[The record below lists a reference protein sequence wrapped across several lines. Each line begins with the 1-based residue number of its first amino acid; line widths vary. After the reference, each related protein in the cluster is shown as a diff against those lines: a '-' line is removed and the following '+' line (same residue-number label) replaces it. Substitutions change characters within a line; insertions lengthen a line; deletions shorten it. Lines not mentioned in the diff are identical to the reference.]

1 MGDVLLFPGQGS
13 TSHFSDH
20 ETVHQILDQLGQ
32 EQAVFDGFVQSCKDH
47 FQEEYSALSPEDQ
60 SSIGDAQDISDLLQ
74 DSKTFLTPP
83 PALQSHPIFETTTLF
98 IRQVLELILYQT
110 RSDGSD
116 QPVETAG
123 VCTGVLPAA
132 LAASYPSYL
141 SPQFIRAAAQS
152 YRLAFWVGMRVSQFC
167 RRAAADTWR
176 DLPWALSVFGLP
188 VDRVEQIL
196 TQYIAEMNTAP
207 TPRIS
212 AVFAADNIS
221 LSGSGPSLSQF
232 KLIAASQHPSAH
244 FRSPH
249 VHGYYHGGA
258 ESVCLVDQV
267 LQDVQTREI
276 TFPTW
281 QCLQIPLRS
290 VATGQLLDPVAA
302 ADRGPSLLE
311 VALHSIF
318 VETVGW
324 QHTINS
330 LTQSL
335 SERLDKDP
343 DTQYRVVGM
352 GPNASSLV
360 RDLRSNMLSSKVSI
374 IDSFG
379 DFALNSPPESYAIV
393 GLSVNYP
400 KGNGLDEF
408 WETLVKGES
417 TLSTIPDNR
426 FDVTAYGSKNDGK
439 GKPKPTPNHGN
450 FLDDAF
456 RFDAAYFNISPREAK
471 CMDPQQRLL
480 LHVAAGALEDAGY
493 SPNSTPTFIK
503 DKFGVFVGVATG
515 DYVDNLREDIDVYY
529 SPGTLRAF
537 LSGRISYALGLKGPS
552 IVFDTACSS
561 STVALHHACQSLKSG
576 ECTVA
581 LAGGI
586 NVMSSP
592 YMHLG
597 LSRAHFLSPTGQCK
611 PFDVSADGYCRAEG
625 AGLVVVKKL
634 SDAIREGD
642 HIHGVIRGMGLNQCG
657 TAKSITHP
665 DAATQAELFNE
676 VLSRN
681 HIDPDSISLVETHGT
696 GTQAGDFAEITSLQ
710 STFGVRAP
718 DNPLHISSVKGNI
731 GHAEAA
737 SGLAGLTKL
746 LLAMREKKLPPQASF
761 KTLNPRLKSIEEH
774 NIVIPTVLTDW
785 TTRDKTPRRALLN
798 NFGAAGSNAA
808 LILEEYTGNT
818 QKPARAG
825 RNQAQKVS
833 RSSHILNIS
842 AKTPAALEHLR
853 EEYISYIKTYPN
865 VKIEDL
871 CYTATARKRNEGYA
885 HRISV
890 LGSNVQQLESQLRQE
905 AVTQVANLKVAGQ
918 RKTVFVFSGQG
929 GIYAGMGGELLLTS
943 PRFRSAVE
951 RCDGILMANDYPTV
965 SSYLL
970 DSESWKVES
979 KPVVEQ
985 SACFVIEYAL
995 AQMFIHWGLKPDAVV
1010 GHSIGEYAAL
1020 VTAGALT
1027 LEDGLLF
1034 VAKRARLMTAKCP
1047 AASSGMMAC
1056 ALPAREIKS
1065 LLSQHGFTGLGVAC
1079 ENSPKDSVVAGSL
1092 DELTR
1097 FGELA
1102 KANKIKNKLLEVAYG
1117 FHSPAMDPILGDIE
1131 AHAATLR
1138 PCQRAVDAIDVGL
1151 STYGRLLEPGEQI
1164 TSDYFAKQTRGTVQF
1179 TQAAQ
1184 KLASKL
1190 NGQNVTVLEA
1200 GSSPITLPMMKAAF
1214 DPSTS
1219 LLLPSLRPKDKPWVA
1234 LCTMLRSLF
1243 RHGVPVKWRE
1253 VYDTSS
1259 RMLYPFPQ
1267 YPLYGSEFL
1276 IPFREF
1282 KSEAELE
1289 SSLPGSPEPLFE
1301 FLTSRGS
1308 STPDKPE
1315 VTSFSTPVKQLAPF
1329 IKAHAVGN
1337 TPLCPASVFMEYA
1350 LEGAVITDDSLAK
1363 ATIAMEDIT
1372 FDKPLVYDDN
1382 APPSDLQLQLDR
1394 SRSEEQA
1401 FSFMSGANNIHCSG
1415 TLRPASTKFVS
1426 TIFSRK
1432 EAFVRRQKMTSFEF
1446 GGRENAN
1453 SFSSRT
1459 IYELIFPR
1467 VVAYSEPFLT
1477 LDRLTV
1483 SSTGL
1488 EGFGQFRV
1496 SGLSLQG
1503 SFVCAPAFIDT
1514 MLHAAG
1520 FIANIKVNDQT
1531 ACICTK
1537 VDLAILPEDSNDVY
1551 ERDLDIYCSLVD
1563 LDDAIVADAY
1573 VLTEDGKV
1581 VSCVEGMSFRKI
1593 NKAGFKASLA
1603 RAVGKSSP
1611 ATSKRVTAPPAPKGN
1626 AGPKQGHAAPPAQQR
1641 QEMPDIEGTV
1651 MAMIKEVCGA
1661 GDNTQSSTTLSE
1673 MGVDSLLFIEL
1684 ADSIRSQLPS
1694 LQVSTHELEACN
1706 TVGDLMDVIKKAS
1719 ASGTTTTESSPSLSE
1734 DGRATFSDTS
1744 TGSIST
1750 PATPPD
1756 GEDTGIENLLE
1767 DICGLDISTVD
1778 KTAPLSTLGIDSLLS
1793 IELQEELQSRLG
1805 LTIDNG
1811 HEGISEL
1818 TVTDLQALHSKKF
1831 GSEQSQ
1837 RDLHGLG
1844 IQQHTQSRQVP
1855 LGETQSNSGNDFPTQ
1870 LQTQQ
1875 SAAPKTPLYL
1885 FHDGS
1890 GLSSM
1895 YRRLNNLDRNIHGIF
1910 SLDGSSSAERQA
1922 KTMEELAALYID
1934 KAGLS
1939 KQREILLGGWSFGGV
1954 LAFEVSRQLRTR
1966 HPEVTIKGVILI
1978 DSPLPI
1984 DHDPLPQQVI
1994 SHVVGSKGRD
2004 SPLRKQIHEQF
2015 SRHAGMLERYSR
2027 QPFGETNGG
2036 GVPCAMLFCT
2046 KTMDTDRACG
2056 VSYPWLSDGEY
2067 RSKAVERWET
2077 VVGRRLLVLDLDCDH
2092 FEVFEDG
2099 NISEVSE
2106 KLEGACSLLE
2116 GRS

>member
-1 MGDVLLFPGQGS
+1 MGDTLLFPGQGS
-13 TSHFSDH
+13 TSHFSDQ
-20 ETVHQILDQLGQ
+20 ETIQQILDQLGDD
-32 EQAVFDGFVQSCKDH
+32 QAVFQGFVQSCKDH
-47 FQEEYSALSPEDQ
+47 FQEEYNTLTPEDQ
-60 SSIGDAQDISDLLQ
+60 SLIGDTQDISNFLQ
-74 DSKTFLTPP
+74 DTESFLTPP

-98 IRQVLELILYQT
+98 IRQVLELILYQS
-110 RSDGSD
+110 RNDGSG

-123 VCTGVLPAA
+123 VCTGVLPAT

-141 SPQFIRAAAQS
+141 SSQFIRTAAQS
-152 YRLAFWVGMRVSQFC
+152 YRLAFWIGLRVSQFC
-167 RRAAADTWR
+167 RQAGADKWR

-188 VDRVEQIL
+188 VDQVEQTL
-196 TQYIAEMNTAP
+196 GQYIAELTTTP

-232 KLIAASQHPSAH
+232 KTIAASQHPSAH

-249 VHGYYHGGA
+249 VHGYYHGGS

-267 LQDVQTREI
+267 LQDAGRREI

-281 QCLQIPLRS
+281 QCLQTSVRS

-302 ADRGPSLLE
+302 AESGPSLLE
-311 VALHSIF
+311 VTLQSIF

-324 QHTINS
+324 QTTIES

-335 SERLDKDP
+335 REGLDKDP
-343 DTQYRVVGM
+343 DAQFRVIGM
-352 GPNASSLV
+352 GPNAASLV
-360 RDLRSNMLSSKVSI
+360 RDMASTMLPSKVSI

-379 DFALNSPPESYAIV
+379 GFALNSPPDSYAIV

-408 WETLVKGES
+408 WETLMKGES

-426 FDVTAYGSKNDGK
+426 FDITSYGQKDDGK
-439 GKPKPTPNHGN
+439 GKPKPTANHGN

-611 PFDVSADGYCRAEG
+611 PFDVAADGYCRAEG

-642 HIHGVIRGMGLNQCG
+642 HIHGVIRGIGLNQCG

-665 DAATQAELFNE
+665 DAATQTELFTD
-676 VLSRN
+676 VLSRSR
-681 HIDPDSISLVETHGT
+681 IDPGSISLVETHGT

-761 KTLNPRLKSIEEH
+761 KTLNPRLKSISEH
-774 NIVIPTVLTDW
+774 NIIIPTVLTDW
-785 TTRDKTPRRALLN
+785 KTKDKTPRRALLN

-808 LILEEYTGNT
+808 LILEEYTGGI
-818 QKPARAG
+818 QKRVKNGGKKAH
-825 RNQAQKVS
+825 KVA

-853 EEYISYIKTYPN
+853 GEYINYIKTYPN

-890 LGSNVQQLESQLRQE
+890 LGSNMQQLESQLRQE
-905 AVTQVANLKVAGQ
+905 EVTQVANLKAAGQ

-951 RCDGILMANDYPTV
+951 RCDGILTANGFPAV

-970 DSESWKVES
+970 NSESWKTEG

-985 SACFVIEYAL
+985 CACFVVEYAL
-995 AQMFIHWGLKPDAVV
+995 AQMFIHWGLRPDAVV

-1034 VAKRARLMTAKCP
+1034 VAVRASLMTAKCP
-1047 AASSGMMAC
+1047 AGSSGMLAC
-1056 ALPAREIKS
+1056 ALPAAEIVS
-1065 LLSQHGFTGLGVAC
+1065 VLSQEGFTGLSVAC

-1092 DELTR
+1092 DELTK
-1097 FGELA
+1097 FTELA
-1102 KANKIKNKLLEVAYG
+1102 KTKKIKSKLLEVAYG
-1117 FHSPAMDPILGDIE
+1117 FHSPAMDPILEDIE
-1131 AHAATLR
+1131 AYATSLR
-1138 PCQRAVDAIDVGL
+1138 PCQRGKDATDVGL
-1151 STYGRLLEPGEQI
+1151 STYGRLLNSGEQI
-1164 TSDYFAKQTRGTVQF
+1164 TSDYFTKQTRSTVQF
-1179 TQAAQ
+1179 SQVAQ
-1184 KLASKL
+1184 KLATKL
-1190 NGQNVTVLEA
+1190 GGGNVTVLEA
-1200 GSSPITLPMMKAAF
+1200 GPSPITLPMVKAAF
-1214 DPSTS
+1214 DPTTS
-1219 LLLPSLRPKDKPWVA
+1219 VMLPSLRPKDQPWAA

-1243 RHGVPVKWRE
+1243 LSGVPVKWRE

-1282 KSEAELE
+1282 KSEVDGD
-1289 SSLPGSPEPLFE
+1289 SSLPPTPEPLFE
-1301 FLTSRGS
+1301 FLTSRGT

-1337 TPLCPASVFMEYA
+1337 VPLCPASVFMEYA

-1394 SRSEEQA
+1394 SRQEEQR
-1401 FSFMSGANNIHCSG
+1401 FSFMSGANNFHCSG

-1537 VDLAILPEDSNDVY
+1537 VDLTILPEDSNDVY

-1603 RAVGKSSP
+1603 RAAGKSSP
-1611 ATSKRVTAPPAPKGN
+1611 ATSKRA
-1626 AGPKQGHAAPPAQQR
+1626 AAPVPAKRTQIQNQEHTPRGQQT
-1641 QEMPDIEGTV
+1641 QQLSDIEGTV
-1651 MAMIKEVCGA
+1651 MKMIKEVCGA
-1661 GDNTQSSTTLSE
+1661 GDNTQMSTSLSE

-1694 LQVSTHELEACN
+1694 LHVSTHDLEACN
-1706 TVGDLMDVIKKAS
+1706 TVGDLMEAIKKAS
-1719 ASGTTTTESSPSLSE
+1719 VTGTSTSHSSPFLSE

-1744 TGSIST
+1744 SRSIST
-1750 PATPPD
+1750 PVTPPD
-1756 GEDTGIENLLE
+1756 GEDAGIEKLLE
-1767 DICGLDISTVD
+1767 DICGLNISGVD
-1778 KTAPLSTLGIDSLLS
+1778 KTAPLSTLGVDSLLS

-1818 TVTDLQALHSKKF
+1818 TVVDLQTLYSKKF
-1831 GSEQSQ
+1831 GSGQSQ
-1837 RDLHGLG
+1837 GQLQGLG
-1844 IQQHTQSRQVP
+1844 IQLNSTSAQVP
-1855 LGETQSNSGNDFPTQ
+1855 QLGTGTGSTNDFPSR

-1875 SAAPKTPLYL
+1875 SASPKAPLYL

-1895 YRRLNNLDRNIHGIF
+1895 YRCLDSLDRNIHGIF
-1910 SLDGSSSAERQA
+1910 SLDGSSPAEKQA
-1922 KTMEELAALYID
+1922 KTMEELANLYID
-1934 KAGLS
+1934 TAGLA
-1939 KQREILLGGWSFGGV
+1939 KQREIILGGKF
-1954 LAFEVSRQLRTR
+1954 
-1966 HPEVTIKGVILI
+1966 
-1978 DSPLPI
+1978 PLPI
-1984 DHDPLPQQVI
+1984 TYHH
-1994 SHVVGSKGRD
+1994 S
-2004 SPLRKQIHEQF
+2004 
-2015 SRHAGMLERYSR
+2015 
-2027 QPFGETNGG
+2027 
-2036 GVPCAMLFCT
+2036 
-2046 KTMDTDRACG
+2046 
-2056 VSYPWLSDGEY
+2056 
-2067 RSKAVERWET
+2067 
-2077 VVGRRLLVLDLDCDH
+2077 
-2092 FEVFEDG
+2092 
-2099 NISEVSE
+2099 
-2106 KLEGACSLLE
+2106 
-2116 GRS
+2116 

>member
-1 MGDVLLFPGQGS
+1 M
-13 TSHFSDH
+13 
-20 ETVHQILDQLGQ
+20 
-32 EQAVFDGFVQSCKDH
+32 
-47 FQEEYSALSPEDQ
+47 
-60 SSIGDAQDISDLLQ
+60 
-74 DSKTFLTPP
+74 
-83 PALQSHPIFETTTLF
+83 
-98 IRQVLELILYQT
+98 LYQS

-141 SPQFIRAAAQS
+141 SPQFVRAAAQS
-152 YRLAFWVGMRVSQFC
+152 YRLAFWIGLRVSQFC
-167 RRAAADTWR
+167 SKAAADTWR
-176 DLPWALSVFGLP
+176 DLPWALSIFGLP
-188 VDRVEQIL
+188 VDQVERTL
-196 TQYIAEMNTAP
+196 TQYIDEMSTTP

-232 KLIAASQHPSAH
+232 KTIAASQHPSAH

-258 ESVCLVDQV
+258 ESVCLVNQV

-290 VATGQLLDPVAA
+290 VATGQLLDPIAA
-302 ADRGPSLLE
+302 AASGSSLLE
-311 VALHSIF
+311 VVLHSVF

-324 QHTINS
+324 LYTIGS

-335 SERLDKDP
+335 REGLDKDP
-343 DTQYRVVGM
+343 DTQYRVIGM
-352 GPNASSLV
+352 GPNAGSLV
-360 RDLRSNMLSSKVSI
+360 RDLRTSMLTSKVSI
-374 IDSFG
+374 IESFG

-408 WETLVKGES
+408 WETLVRGES

-426 FDVTAYGSKNDGK
+426 FDITSYGNKDDGK

-456 RFDAAYFNISPREAK
+456 KFDAAYFNISPREAK

-710 STFGVRAP
+710 STFGMRAP
-718 DNPLHISSVKGNI
+718 DNPLYISSVKGNI

-761 KTLNPRLKSIEEH
+761 KTLNPRLKSIREH

-808 LILEEYTGNT
+808 LVLEEYTGNT
-818 QKPARAG
+818 QKPVKAG
-825 RNQAQKVS
+825 RNKAEKVS

-905 AVTQVANLKVAGQ
+905 AVTQVANLKVAGH
-918 RKTVFVFSGQG
+918 RKTLFVFSGQG

-951 RCDGILMANDYPTV
+951 RCDGILTANGFPAV

-970 DSESWKVES
+970 DSESWRAEP

-1034 VAKRARLMTAKCP
+1034 VAKRASLMTAKCP

-1056 ALPAREIKS
+1056 ALPAREIEC
-1065 LLSQHGFTGLGVAC
+1065 LLSQHGFPALSVAC

-1097 FGELA
+1097 FGEFA
-1102 KANKIKNKLLEVAYG
+1102 RANKIKNKLLEVAYG
-1117 FHSPAMDPILGDIE
+1117 FHSPAMDPILEEIE

-1138 PCQRAVDAIDVGL
+1138 PCLRAEGAVDVGL
-1151 STYGRLLEPGEQI
+1151 STYGRLLEAGEQI
-1164 TSDYFAKQTRGTVQF
+1164 TSAYFAKQTRGTVQF
-1179 TQAAQ
+1179 SQVAQ
-1184 KLASKL
+1184 KLATKL
-1190 NGQNVTVLEA
+1190 NGNNVTVLEA
-1200 GSSPITLPMMKAAF
+1200 GSSPITLPMVKAAF

-1234 LCTMLRSLF
+1234 LCTMLRTLF
-1243 RHGVPVKWRE
+1243 LHGVPVKWRE

-1267 YPLYGSEFL
+1267 YPLYGAEFL
-1276 IPFREF
+1276 IPFQEL
-1282 KSEAELE
+1282 KNEVELE
-1289 SSLPGSPEPLFE
+1289 GSLPASPEPLFE

-1308 STPDKPE
+1308 SPPDKPE
-1315 VTSFSTPVKQLAPF
+1315 ITSFSTPVKQLAPF

-1350 LEGAVITDDSLAK
+1350 LEGAVVTDDSLAK

-1382 APPSDLQLQLDR
+1382 SPPSDLQLQLDR
-1394 SRSEEQA
+1394 SQQEGQI
-1401 FSFMSGANNIHCSG
+1401 FSFMSGANHVHCSG
-1415 TLRPASTKFVS
+1415 TLRQASTKFVS

-1467 VVAYSEPFLT
+1467 VVAYSDPFLT

-1573 VLTEDGKV
+1573 VMTEDGKV

-1603 RAVGKSSP
+1603 RAAGKSAP
-1611 ATSKRVTAPPAPKGN
+1611 ATSKRVAAPVPAKRAPGQ
-1626 AGPKQGHAAPPAQQR
+1626 KQEHAARVEQTR
-1641 QEMPDIEGTV
+1641 QSPHIEQTV

-1661 GDNTQSSTTLSE
+1661 GDDTRMSTTLSE

-1684 ADSIRSQLPS
+1684 ADAIRRQLPS
-1694 LQVSTHELEACN
+1694 LQISTHELEACN
-1706 TVGDLMDVIKKAS
+1706 AVGDLMNVIKKAS
-1719 ASGTTTTESSPSLSE
+1719 ASGVTTTHSSPSVSE
-1734 DGRATFSDTS
+1734 DGRATFSDAS
-1744 TGSIST
+1744 TNSIST
-1750 PATPPD
+1750 PVTPPD
-1756 GEDTGIENLLE
+1756 GEETSIKDLLE
-1767 DICGLDISTVD
+1767 DICGLDIAGVD

-1818 TVTDLQALHSKKF
+1818 RVVDLEVLYAKKLA
-1831 GSEQSQ
+1831 SHRSQ
-1837 RDLHGLG
+1837 GQLQGLG
-1844 IQQHTQSRQVP
+1844 IRHTTGTTPPPHASQRG
-1855 LGETQSNSGNDFPTQ
+1855 LESGNDSDFPTQ

-1875 SAAPKTPLYL
+1875 SDSPKAPLYL

-1895 YRRLNNLDRNIHGIF
+1895 YRHLDNLNRNIYGIY
-1910 SLDGSSSAERQA
+1910 SIDGSHPAEKQA
-1922 KTMEELAALYID
+1922 KTIQELAALYID
-1934 KAGLS
+1934 KAKLS
-1939 KQREILLGGWSFGGV
+1939 KQPEILLGGKFPRK
-1954 LAFEVSRQLRTR
+1954 AAPF
-1966 HPEVTIKGVILI
+1966 VTG
-1978 DSPLPI
+1978 
-1984 DHDPLPQQVI
+1984 
-1994 SHVVGSKGRD
+1994 
-2004 SPLRKQIHEQF
+2004 F
-2015 SRHAGMLERYSR
+2015 
-2027 QPFGETNGG
+2027 
-2036 GVPCAMLFCT
+2036 
-2046 KTMDTDRACG
+2046 
-2056 VSYPWLSDGEY
+2056 
-2067 RSKAVERWET
+2067 
-2077 VVGRRLLVLDLDCDH
+2077 
-2092 FEVFEDG
+2092 
-2099 NISEVSE
+2099 
-2106 KLEGACSLLE
+2106 
-2116 GRS
+2116 

>member
-1 MGDVLLFPGQGS
+1 MGDILLFPGQGS

-20 ETVHQILDQLGQ
+20 ETIQQILDQLGDN
-32 EQAVFDGFVQSCKDH
+32 QAVFQGFVQSCKVH
-47 FQEEYSALSPEDQ
+47 FQEEYDSLPPEDQ
-60 SSIGDAQDISDLLQ
+60 SSIGAAQDILDFLQ
-74 DSKTFLTPP
+74 DNQSFLTPP
-83 PALQSHPIFETTTLF
+83 PALQSHPVFETTTLF
-98 IRQVLELILYQT
+98 IRQVLELILYQS
-110 RSDGSD
+110 RQDGSD
-116 QPVETAG
+116 RPIETAG

-141 SPQFIRAAAQS
+141 SPQFIRTAGQS
-152 YRLAFWVGMRVSQFC
+152 YRLAFWIGVRVSQFC
-167 RRAAADTWR
+167 REAAGDAWR
-176 DLPWALSVFGLP
+176 DLPWALSVFGLS
-188 VDRVEQIL
+188 VDEVEQTL
-196 TQYIAEMNTAP
+196 SKYIAELTTTP
-207 TPRIS
+207 IPRIS
-212 AVFAADNIS
+212 AVFAPDNIS

-232 KLIAASQHPSAH
+232 KTIAASQHASAH

-249 VHGYYHGGA
+249 VHGYYHGGS
-258 ESVCLVDQV
+258 ESFCLVDQV
-267 LQDVQTREI
+267 LEDVRKREI

-281 QCLQIPLRS
+281 QCLQISLRS

-302 ADRGPSLLE
+302 AESGPSLLE
-311 VALHSIF
+311 VALQSIF

-324 QHTINS
+324 QTTLGS

-335 SERLDKDP
+335 SEGLDKNP
-343 DTQYRVVGM
+343 DSQSRVIGM
-352 GPNASSLV
+352 GPNAASLV
-360 RDLRSNMLSSKVSI
+360 RDMKSTMLSSKVSI

-379 DFALNSPPESYAIV
+379 EFALSSPPDAYAIV

-408 WETLVKGES
+408 WETIMKGES

-426 FDVTAYGSKNDGK
+426 FDITSYGKNDDGK
-439 GKPKPTPNHGN
+439 GKQKPTANHGN

-642 HIHGVIRGMGLNQCG
+642 HIHGVIRGIGLNQCG

-665 DAATQAELFNE
+665 DAATQAELFTD
-676 VLSRN
+676 VLSRSR
-681 HIDPDSISLVETHGT
+681 IDPDSISLVETHGT

-710 STFGVRAP
+710 STFGVRAA

-761 KTLNPRLKSIEEH
+761 KTLNPRLKSIGEH

-785 TTRDKTPRRALLN
+785 KTKDKTPRRALLN

-818 QKPARAG
+818 QRPVRASG
-825 RNQAQKVS
+825 NKVRKVA

-853 EEYISYIKTYPN
+853 EEYLNYIKTYPN
-865 VKIEDL
+865 VKVEDL

-890 LGSNVQQLESQLRQE
+890 LGSDVQQLEAQLRQE
-905 AVTQVANLKVAGQ
+905 AVTQVANLKAAGQ

-951 RCDGILMANDYPTV
+951 RCDGILTANGFPAV

-970 DSESWKVES
+970 NSESWKTES

-1034 VAKRARLMTAKCP
+1034 VATRASLMTAKCP
-1047 AASSGMMAC
+1047 PASSGMLAC
-1056 ALPAREIKS
+1056 ALPASEIAS
-1065 LLSQHGFTGLGVAC
+1065 LLAQESLTGISVAC
-1079 ENSPKDSVVAGSL
+1079 ENSPRDCVVAGSL
-1092 DELTR
+1092 NELTK
-1097 FGELA
+1097 FSELA
-1102 KANKIKNKLLEVAYG
+1102 KAKKIKNKLLEVAYG
-1117 FHSPAMDPILGDIE
+1117 FHSPAMNPILEDIE
-1131 AHAATLR
+1131 SYATSLK
-1138 PCQRAVDAIDVGL
+1138 PCRRGENAIDIGL
-1151 STYGRLLEPGEQI
+1151 STYGRVLAPGEQI
-1164 TSDYFAKQTRGTVQF
+1164 TSDYFAKQTRSTVQF
-1179 TQAAQ
+1179 SQLAQ
-1184 KLASKL
+1184 KLAAKL
-1190 NGQNVTVLEA
+1190 EGENVTVLEA
-1200 GSSPITLPMMKAAF
+1200 GPSPITLPMVKAAF
-1214 DPSTS
+1214 DPATS
-1219 LLLPSLRPKDKPWVA
+1219 ILLPSLRPKDQPWAA
-1234 LCTMLRSLF
+1234 LCVLLRSLF
-1243 RHGVPVKWRE
+1243 LNGVPVKWRE
-1253 VYDTSS
+1253 VCDSAS

-1282 KSEAELE
+1282 KSEAEGDG
-1289 SSLPGSPEPLFE
+1289 SLPTSPEPLFE
-1301 FLTSRGS
+1301 FLTSRGA

-1315 VTSFSTPVKQLAPF
+1315 ITSFTTPVKQLAPF

-1337 TPLCPASVFMEYA
+1337 IPLCPASVFMEYA
-1350 LEGAVITDDSLAK
+1350 LEGAVITDDSLVK

-1382 APPSDLQLQLDR
+1382 APACDLQLQLDR
-1394 SRSEEQA
+1394 SRPEEQA
-1401 FSFMSGANNIHCSG
+1401 FSFMSGASNVHCSG
-1415 TLRPASTKFVS
+1415 TLRPASAKFVN
-1426 TIFSRK
+1426 TLFSRK
-1432 EAFVRRQKMTSFEF
+1432 EAFVKRQKMTSFEF

-1537 VDLAILPEDSNDVY
+1537 VDLAILPEDSMDVY

-1573 VLTEDGKV
+1573 VLTQDGKV

-1603 RAVGKSSP
+1603 RAAGKSSP
-1611 ATSKRVTAPPAPKGN
+1611 ATSKRTPAPASARRSQSQTKEDI
-1626 AGPKQGHAAPPAQQR
+1626 PRTQQT
-1641 QEMPDIEGTV
+1641 QQLSDIEGTV
-1651 MAMIKEVCGA
+1651 MAMVKEVCGA
-1661 GDNTQSSTTLSE
+1661 GDNTCMSTTLSE

-1684 ADSIRSQLPS
+1684 ADSIRNQLPAI
-1694 LQVSTHELEACN
+1694 QVSTQDLEACN
-1706 TVGDLMDVIKKAS
+1706 TVGDLMEVIKKGAPLGS
-1719 ASGTTTTESSPSLSE
+1719 STTQSSPSMSD
-1734 DGRATFSDTS
+1734 DGKATFSESS

-1750 PATPPD
+1750 PVTPPD
-1756 GEDTGIENLLE
+1756 SEDSGIEGLLE
-1767 DICGLDISTVD
+1767 DICGLDISSVD

-1818 TVTDLQALHSKKF
+1818 TVVDLQRLYAKKF
-1831 GSEQSQ
+1831 EAPTSHGQLQ
-1837 RDLHGLG
+1837 GLG
-1844 IQQHTQSRQVP
+1844 IQHNTPSPQVVQQRTP
-1855 LGETQSNSGNDFPTQ
+1855 ELSGVNDFPSR
-1870 LQTQQ
+1870 LQAQQ
-1875 SAAPKTPLYL
+1875 SASPKTPLYL

-1895 YRRLNNLDRNIHGIF
+1895 YRRLESLDRNIHGIF
-1910 SLDGSSSAERQA
+1910 SLDGSSPAEKQA

-1934 KAGLS
+1934 KAGLA
-1939 KQREILLGGWSFGGV
+1939 KPQDVLLGGWSFGGV
-1954 LAFEVSRQLRTR
+1954 LAFEVSRQLRAH
-1966 HPEVTIKGVILI
+1966 HPNVTVKGVILI
-1978 DSPLPI
+1978 DSPVPI
-1984 DHDPLPQQVI
+1984 DHEPLPEQVI
-1994 SHVVGSKGRD
+1994 SHVVGNKGRD
-2004 SPLRKQIHEQF
+2004 SPLRKQVQSQF

-2027 QPFGETNGG
+2027 QSLEQANGG
-2036 GVPCAMLFCT
+2036 GVPCAMIFCT
-2046 KTMDTDRACG
+2046 KTMDTGRACG

-2067 RSKAVERWET
+2067 RSRAVDRWEK

-2092 FEVFEDG
+2092 FEVFEDA
-2099 NISEVSE
+2099 NIKEVSE
-2106 KLEGACSLLE
+2106 KLAGACALLE